1 MQPGA
6 WELYKRHMRH
16 ALDVQIPTE
25 FVFAL
30 SLAHPQQHH
39 WLTTL
44 EQWRLGRGRGL
55 AYSGR
60 WVVASPKVVCK
71 SLLLPPV
78 QQFNSDT
85 KMSAKSRPSFKDTPP
100 ECGRV
105 CFEECIKCTWT
116 TSSRSILQPHLYTLS
131 TSPNYLAA
139 LRLHQ
144 VQWASLL
151 ILIWDDIVE
160 HPHLTMAGQGV
171 NGDGGGSK
179 WTNNNGG
186 KRCWMC

>member
-1 MQPGA
+1 
-6 WELYKRHMRH
+6 MRH

-44 EQWRLGRGRGL
+44 EQWRWGRGRGL
-55 AYSGR
+55 ACSGR
-60 WVVASPKVVCK
+60 WVVASPKFICK
-71 SLLLPPV
+71 SSYYH
-78 QQFNSDT
+78 QFNSDT
-85 KMSAKSRPSFKDTPP
+85 KMSANSRPSFTDTPP

-105 CFEECIKCTWT
+105 CFEECIKRTWT
-116 TSSRSILQPHLYTLS
+116 TSSHSILQPHLYTLS
-131 TSPNYLAA
+131 TSPNYLTA

-144 VQWASLL
+144 VQWASVV

-171 NGDGGGSK
+171 REVPSGRTTMVESAAECASCCQLPDYS
-179 WTNNNGG
+179 W
-186 KRCWMC
+186 CHQHEV